1 MVDKE
6 RIAYIRQQK
15 PTGSLAKD
23 LLHLSAVVL
32 AMLELVWTGIEASQL
47 TCCMPQ
53 LIMPKIYSFL
63 SLWLSESRY
72 FLSATWHHL
81 PCLFCLFF
89 SLYFSS
95 STFLQISFFI
105 LHVFFF
111 SIFSFQVLWL
121 SSYQSFCTTLRN
133 INLILIFL
141 LGKLKGCWDSKRK
154 LEAILYLL
162 LFYLVASCHVLHLV
176 IGW

>member
-1 MVDKE
+1 MNWN
-6 RIAYIRQQK
+6 RSQ
-15 PTGSLAKD
+15 PTRMLYATADNAKNLFFPFPMTFQNPGIFFLQLD
-23 LLHLSAVVL
+23 ITY
-32 AMLELVWTGIEASQL
+32 LV
-47 TCCMPQ
+47 
-53 LIMPKIYSFL
+53 F
-63 SLWLSESRY
+63 
-72 FLSATWHHL
+72 FV
-81 PCLFCLFF
+81 CLFF

-111 SIFSFQVLWL
+111 SMFSFQVLWL
-121 SSYQSFCTTLRN
+121 SSCQSFCTTLRN